1 MSIVWSDELNTG
13 IEEIDL
19 QHRRIVDF
27 INSLQV
33 AKAQQDPA
41 MIAEVV
47 SSCVDYTATHF
58 SYEESLQREAGYEFL
73 DVHRKVHAMF
83 TQRISEYQRRLKTGD
98 DVVDE
103 LHDMLA
109 RWLINHIKLDDADYV
124 GAIKMHQASLLKQSK
139 NKGGKGFISKLLG

>member
-13 IEEIDL
+13 IAEIDV

-33 AKAQQDPA
+33 AKEKNNTKLVD
-41 MIAEVV
+41 EVV
-47 SSCVDYTATHF
+47 SGCVDYTANHF
-58 SYEESLQREAGYEFL
+58 SYEESLQDEAGYEFL
-73 DVHRKVHAMF
+73 EVHRKVHAMF
-83 TQRISEYQRRLKTGD
+83 TQRISEYQRRLNAGD

-109 RWLINHIKLDDADYV
+109 RWLVNHIKLDDADYV
-124 GAIKMHQASLLKQSK
+124 GRVKMHQASLLKQSK
-139 NKGGKGFISKLLG
+139 KKGGKGFISKLLG